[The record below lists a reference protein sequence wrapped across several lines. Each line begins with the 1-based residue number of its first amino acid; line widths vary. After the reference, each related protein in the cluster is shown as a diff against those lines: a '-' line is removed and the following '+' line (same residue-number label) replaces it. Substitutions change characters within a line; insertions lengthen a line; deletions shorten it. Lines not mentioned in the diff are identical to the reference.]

1 MNDIITIQNVR
12 GYIDAQNTVWINA
25 EDAARGLGF
34 VEVKKDRVAT
44 NGDTYEAIRW
54 ARVNEYLQSFGFSQ
68 KVAKDDFIPENMF
81 YRLAMKAKNAV
92 AEAFQAKVA
101 DEILPTIRK
110 TGSYS
115 IERKSYTPV
124 ADALADVRKTADEIQ
139 NLIDGVKR
147 GIAITSA
154 VASIEQK
161 HDVSLGFV
169 KELLPPAEH
178 ETGYMNPTEIG
189 KRLGGIPPRT
199 VNKMLAAKG
208 TEYRQ
213 GNSWRLTEEGKE
225 YGEEIPYTR
234 NGHSGYQIRWSER
247 IMELFE
253 EEEATA

>member
-1 MNDIITIQNVR
+1 MTTALQVFNH
-12 GYIDAQNTVWINA
+12 
-25 EDAARGLGF
+25 EEF
-34 VEVKKDRVAT
+34 
-44 NGDTYEAIRW
+44 GDTRVVMLDGEPWFVAADVCKALDISNISDAV
-54 ARVNEYLQSFGFSQ
+54 ARLDADELTSIKTMSGGQMREMKAVNEPGLYSLVLSSRKQE
-68 KVAKDDFIPENMF
+68 AKKFKRWLTHEVIP
-81 YRLAMKAKNAV
+81 A
-92 AEAFQAKVA
+92 
-101 DEILPTIRK
+101 IRK

-115 IERKSYTPV
+115 IESKAYTPV

-178 ETGYMNPTEIG
+178 ETGYLNPTQIG

-199 VNKMLAAKG
+199 VNQMLASKG
-208 TEYRQ
+208 MEYKR
-213 GNSWRLTEEGKE
+213 GKSWRLTEEGKA

-234 NGHSGYQIRWSER
+234 NGHSGYQIRWSENV
-247 IMELFE
+247 MELFE